1 MSAES
6 SPSRQLSESL
16 GKFHISSPKFKPYME
31 NDEFRDSQ
39 FDSQAQNFKSGKSY
53 VGKLGNWSV
62 NYGTVQQHGHNS
74 ENEEPPQWKQYMQ
87 EHAERQDPQQNGMKS
102 FNFKD
107 NLVVTSS
114 LSDISLIPT
123 NTFKNRGTKLQ
134 NVDSESSVVQERESA
149 LETDGD
155 PAREALGVF
164 NNVLRHQRSNFFAQE
179 QENRPERSI
188 SEEYDST
195 NSTGSSSSY
204 DSFNPSLSPSMRQY
218 GSEPPKSSSSGVP
231 KQQQVSPR
239 RPLKLITPEDAGM
252 VFNYKEGVW
261 DQPSAAGD
269 TSTSGAHD
277 DSSQDKLVSF
287 KLPRARP
294 EQSMMDDTP
303 LSTPKVDHRF
313 MPQIS
318 VSDEPDSRSTSG
330 KSTATLRTAFLTPAD
345 TTHNLVDNV
354 TSVSELDT
362 SFRIAKGAVVSALVD
377 TIPRKEIWERIR
389 ELSLKQKRL
398 DSLVG
403 LSDMTPQVLE
413 LDVSHNKI
421 NSLQGAPSNLV
432 TLRCAFNRI
441 GTYCQLDDLP
451 HLEDLDISHN
461 LLSADLSLL
470 ASCLHL
476 RNVNLSKNSISS
488 LQGLADCRARIE
500 TLNVARNRLIGPLDF
515 AELVSPDL
523 HTSGFL
529 SHICELDLS
538 GNKITAIKNLHLLTS
553 LKVLKLDGNPLE
565 SLEGNTNRSLR
576 VLSLIGC
583 SALRSLGSFSHL
595 RVLKLSCESLQQ
607 QQLPETLEHLEM
619 VGPSPTTDLWDSL
632 PFMLR
637 RLQLRRMCIHELPPQ
652 LAARCTGL
660 HTLVVAEN
668 DLKSLTALVER
679 LPANLRVLDVR
690 NNPLSQFQSDK
701 ERKTL
706 TEMMALAIPV
716 LRKVY
721 L

>member
-16 GKFHISSPKFKPYME
+16 GKFHISSPKFKPYKE
-31 NDEFRDSQ
+31 NDDFRDSQ
-39 FDSQAQNFKSGKSY
+39 FDSQAQNFASGKSY

-62 NYGTVQQHGHNS
+62 NYGTVQQHDHNS

-87 EHAERQDPQQNGMKS
+87 EHAERQEPQQNGMKS
-102 FNFKD
+102 FNYKE

-123 NTFKNRGTKLQ
+123 NTFKNRGTKPQ
-134 NVDSESSVVQERESA
+134 NVDSEGSVVQERESA

-179 QENRPERSI
+179 SESRPERSI
-188 SEEYDST
+188 SEDFDST
-195 NSTGSSSSY
+195 GSTGSSSSY
-204 DSFNPSLSPSMRQY
+204 DSFNPSLSPSMRQH
-218 GSEPPKSSSSGVP
+218 GSEPPKSTSNGVP
-231 KQQQVSPR
+231 RQQQVSPR

-277 DSSQDKLVSF
+277 DTSQDKLVSF

-303 LSTPKVDHRF
+303 LSTPKVDNRF
-313 MPQIS
+313 MPQ
-318 VSDEPDSRSTSG
+318 VSITDEPNSRSTSG

-377 TIPRKEIWERIR
+377 TIPRKEIWERIT

-403 LSDMTPQVLE
+403 LSDMTPRLME

-421 NSLQGAPSNLV
+421 NSLQGAPAKLI

-441 GTYCQLDDLP
+441 GSYCQLDDHP

-461 LLSADLSLL
+461 LLSTDLSIL
-470 ASCLHL
+470 AGCIHL
-476 RNVNLSKNSISS
+476 RNVNLSKNSITS
-488 LQGLADCRARIE
+488 LQGLAESCARIE

-515 AELVSPDL
+515 AELISVEQN
-523 HTSGFL
+523 TSNFL
-529 SHICELDLS
+529 SHIRELDLS
-538 GNKITAIKNLHLLTS
+538 GNKITTIKNLHLLRN

-565 SLEGNTNRSLR
+565 SLKGNTNRSVR

-583 SALRSLGSFSHL
+583 SALHSLGDFPHL
-595 RVLKLSCESLQQ
+595 RVLKVNCESLQEHQ
-607 QQLPETLEHLEM
+607 IPESLEHLEI
-619 VGPSPTTDLWDSL
+619 VGPCPAIHLWDNL

-637 RLQLRRMCIHELPPQ
+637 RLQLTRTRIVELPPQ

-690 NNPLSQFQSDK
+690 NNPLSQFQSDE
-701 ERKTL
+701 ERKTM
-706 TEMMALAIPV
+706 TEAMALAMPV
-716 LRKVY
+716 LKKVY